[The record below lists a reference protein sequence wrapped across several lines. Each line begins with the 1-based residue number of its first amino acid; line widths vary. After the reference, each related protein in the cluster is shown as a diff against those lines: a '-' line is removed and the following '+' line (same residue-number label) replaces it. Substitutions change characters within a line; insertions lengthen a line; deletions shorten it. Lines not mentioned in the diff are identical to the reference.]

1 MSRVCYIGC
10 VCHLYNGTAPV
21 EVASTERTCHRLN
34 GYGDRRLNS
43 AIYTIAMVQVRMPK
57 SSGRRYYDRKI
68 AAGKTSRGAMRS
80 LKRHL
85 SNQLWRVMVA
95 DERHHA
101 TTPASPTTTPNGGL
115 TDTRGTPPEGAV
127 SVAVL
132 GRVAR
137 VSGFGRRLR

>member
-1 MSRVCYIGC
+1 
-10 VCHLYNGTAPV
+10 
-21 EVASTERTCHRLN
+21 
-34 GYGDRRLNS
+34 LNS
-43 AIYTIAMVQVRMPK
+43 AIYTIAMVQVRMPN

-85 SNQLWRVMVA
+85 SNQLWRAMVA

-101 TTPASPTTTPNGGL
+101 SKPDNHSQRRL
-115 TDTRGTPPEGAV
+115 DRYRGTPPEGAV